1 MTDDQLLDVVL
12 SRAAKVGKNI
22 NSEYKNPKIV
32 LTQQYG
38 KKIYFALKFDN
49 SSLPLFLAFA
59 RNGTKQVFILPEL
72 PSRLMDW
79 KRDTIK
85 KLMNT
90 LGMSSYIDFDIH
102 AAPKEVVHIFFSAII
117 STLNTPGMSIGLM
130 FTTNED
136 IFGPDET
143 YEEVQIEADLM
154 GFKNDSCW

>member
-22 NSEYKNPKIV
+22 NPKYKNPKIV

-49 SSLPLFLAFA
+49 LCLPLFLVFA
-59 RNGTKQVFILPEL
+59 KNGTKRVFILPEL
-72 PSRLMDW
+72 PERLMDW

-85 KLMNT
+85 KIMNT
-90 LGMSSYIDFDIH
+90 PGINGYIDFDIH

-117 STLNTPGMSIGLM
+117 SALNTPGMSIGLM
-130 FTTNED
+130 VTACEEM
-136 IFGPDET
+136 FGPDET
-143 YEEVQIEADLM
+143 YEEVQIEADLI
-154 GFKNDSCW
+154 GFKNDECW

>member
-38 KKIYFALKFDN
+38 KKIYFALKFEN

-72 PSRLMDW
+72 PARLMDW
-79 KRDTIK
+79 KRDMIK
-85 KLMNT
+85 KIAN
-90 LGMSSYIDFDIH
+90 GYVDFDIH
-102 AAPKEVVHIFFSAII
+102 KKPKEVVHIFFSAII
-117 STLNTPGMSIGLM
+117 SALNTPGMSIGMMASCEDM
-130 FTTNED
+130 FS
-136 IFGPDET
+136 PDET

-154 GFKNDSCW
+154 GFNNDNCW

>member
-12 SRAAKVGKNI
+12 SRAAKVGKSI

-38 KKIYFALKFDN
+38 KKIYFTLKFEG
-49 SSLPLFLAFA
+49 STTPFWISFA
-59 RNGTKQVFILPEL
+59 KNGTKQVFILPEL

-85 KLMNT
+85 KIMNT
-90 LGMSSYIDFDIH
+90 PGMSNYIDFDIH
-102 AAPKEVVHIFFSAII
+102 AAPKEVVHIFFNAII
-117 STLNTPGMSIGLM
+117 SALNTPGMSIGLM
-130 FTTNED
+130 VTISED
-136 IFGPDET
+136 MFGPDET

-154 GFKNDSCW
+154 GFKNDDCW

>member
-12 SRAAKVGKNI
+12 SRAEKVGKNI
-22 NSEYKNPKIV
+22 HSEYKNPKIV

-59 RNGTKQVFILPEL
+59 RNGTRQVFILPEL
-72 PSRLMDW
+72 PARLMDW

-85 KLMNT
+85 KIMNT
-90 LGMSSYIDFDIH
+90 PGINPYIEFDIH
-102 AAPKEVVHIFFSAII
+102 TMPKEVVHIFFSAII
-117 STLNTPGMSIGLM
+117 SALNTPGMSIGLM
-130 FTTNED
+130 ASCNEM
-136 IFGPDET
+136 FGPDET

-154 GFKNDSCW
+154 GFKNDDCF